1 MIPLGVLAS
10 ARVASGGGVAYQYL
24 GVTNDL
30 ANVPIGTAAAN
41 RIVIAV
47 LMAETYGANPTA
59 TATIG
64 GVTATV
70 DYNAHRAYD
79 EVDYWRHTVFAHATV
94 PTGTTAVLDFAGLG
108 IATRGLA
115 VAVWT
120 VNATSATFTAGTGY
134 ADVNT
139 TPTVLSLTA
148 PTGALVLATANT
160 GLDFATTP
168 IAWTGGVTKSFE
180 SMPAGGVLSGASAT
194 PAAGAV
200 SATVTLG
207 HANGD
212 DRVDM
217 VAYQIGA

>member
-10 ARVASGGGVAYQYL
+10 ARVASGGGVAYQYV

-79 EVDYWRHTVFAHATV
+79 EVAYWRHTVFAHATV
-94 PTGTTAVLDFAGLG
+94 PTGTTAVVDFAGTG
-108 IATRGLA
+108 IVTRGKA

-160 GLDFATTP
+160 GLDYFASTT
-168 IAWTGGVTKSFE
+168 W
-180 SMPAGGVLSGASAT
+180 AGDLAEDFDALTAGAVLSGASAA

-207 HANGD
+207 GSYAD